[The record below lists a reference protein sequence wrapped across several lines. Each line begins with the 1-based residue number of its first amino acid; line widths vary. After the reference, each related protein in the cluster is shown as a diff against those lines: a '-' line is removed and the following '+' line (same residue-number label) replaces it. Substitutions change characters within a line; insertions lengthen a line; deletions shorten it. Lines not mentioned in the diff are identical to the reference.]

1 MTPKAFRRTVATLLI
16 TVLALAAGAAPAAAR
31 GPHRQRQADD
41 PVTVEPLSRLVSF
54 LVSFLDMAGIGMDPN
69 GNH

>member
-1 MTPKAFRRTVATLLI
+1 MPKAFRRTAAILLI
-16 TVLALAAGAAPAAAR
+16 TVLALVAGAAPAAAFA
-31 GPHRQRQADD
+31 PHRHRQADD

>member
-1 MTPKAFRRTVATLLI
+1 MTPKAFRRTAAALLV
-16 TVLALAAGAAPAAAR
+16 TVLALAAGAAPAAALAPLR
-31 GPHRQRQADD
+31 RPQAGD

>member
-1 MTPKAFRRTVATLLI
+1 MTPKAFRRTVATLLV
-16 TVLALAAGAAPAAAR
+16 TVLALAASAAPAAAFAPR
-31 GPHRQRQADD
+31 RHLRSDD
-41 PVTVEPLSRLVSF
+41 PVTVAPLSRLVSF

>member
-1 MTPKAFRRTVATLLI
+1 MTPKAFRRSAAVLLV
-16 TVLALAAGAAPAAAR
+16 TVLALAAGAAPASAF
-31 GPHRQRQADD
+31 GPHRHRQAEN

>member
-1 MTPKAFRRTVATLLI
+1 MPHRQQ
-16 TVLALAAGAAPAAAR
+16 PR

>member
-1 MTPKAFRRTVATLLI
+1 MTSKAFRRTAAVLLVS
-16 TVLALAAGAAPAAAR
+16 VLALAAGAAPAAASASLR
-31 GPHRQRQADD
+31 FRQADD
-41 PVTVEPLSRLVSF
+41 PVTVAPLSRLVSF

>member
-1 MTPKAFRRTVATLLI
+1 MTPETFRRTAAALLV
-16 TVLALAAGAAPAAAR
+16 TVLALAAGAAPAAALA
-31 GPHRQRQADD
+31 PHRHPQAGD

-54 LVSFLDMAGIGMDPN
+54 LVGFLDMAGIGMDPN

>member
-1 MTPKAFRRTVATLLI
+1 MTPKTFRRSFAVLLV
-16 TVLALAAGAAPAAAR
+16 TVLALAAGAAPASAFV
-31 GPHRQRQADD
+31 PHRHRQADD
-41 PVTVEPLSRLVSF
+41 PVAVEPLSRLVSF